1 VAIAREQQ
9 ITTFVE
15 TFYSVWNQ
23 KTLQNRTDYFDSVNA
38 GDLAAGLPLGTIPP
52 GAIPSFEQLT
62 GGSATRTSGGAT
74 SAGAVIA
81 NAQAAQNPGANPQ
94 NPPNF
99 PLLQP
104 LNLNPTGNTVLAN
117 LTARVNA
124 EVNALTQVT
133 LPGVQSQAVN
143 PGNVNIGSL
152 VQARPTLPQLLADD
166 GSFSRLETQRL
177 TGTTPGAF
185 AADDAARSDAAQNR
199 TILRQRIDTL
209 YGTDRQIPNQEN
221 VLQKY
226 ENYTYQLSW
235 YLAPPSSYNRFGN
248 YRNLSNYYLL
258 AQSGGASGVAGSVQ
272 SSQGVDATGSL
283 DTAVPDVVSNASRN
297 PFFDVDFFIDNLDI
311 TTRFPLAGTRMSHSN
326 TEISFTVTEPY
337 GLSLIPR
344 LQNAIED
351 LYKQAGIFT
360 RSGARYSSAVYL
372 MVIKFWGIKSDGT
385 LERVISSPG
394 NGGSAGPVEKY
405 IPFLIREL
413 RFSQGSRF
421 VEYRI
426 TGNPPFT
433 YIGFGRERGVLL
445 DRYTL
450 TGRTVKDALSGQ
462 TAATGTAAADTAAQG
477 RTVTSSATDPTGTG
491 FDDTITT

>member
-1 VAIAREQQ
+1 
-9 ITTFVE
+9 
-15 TFYSVWNQ
+15 
-23 KTLQNRTDYFDSVNA
+23 
-38 GDLAAGLPLGTIPP
+38 
-52 GAIPSFEQLT
+52 
-62 GGSATRTSGGAT
+62 
-74 SAGAVIA
+74 
-81 NAQAAQNPGANPQ
+81 
-94 NPPNF
+94 
-99 PLLQP
+99 
-104 LNLNPTGNTVLAN
+104 
-117 LTARVNA
+117 
-124 EVNALTQVT
+124 
-133 LPGVQSQAVN
+133 
-143 PGNVNIGSL
+143 
-152 VQARPTLPQLLADD
+152 
-166 GSFSRLETQRL
+166 
-177 TGTTPGAF
+177 
-185 AADDAARSDAAQNR
+185 
-199 TILRQRIDTL
+199 L

-235 YLAPPSSYNRFGN
+235 YLAPPSNYNRFGN

-258 AQSGGASGVAGSVQ
+258 AQSGGAAGVAGSVQ

-311 TTRFPLAGTRMSHSN
+311 NTRFPLAGTRMSHSN
-326 TEISFTVTEPY
+326 TELSFTVTEPY

-360 RSGARYSSAVYL
+360 KSGARYSSAVYV
-372 MVIKFWGIKSDGT
+372 MVIKFWGIKPDGT
-385 LERVISSPG
+385 LERVISSPSNSG
-394 NGGSAGPVEKY
+394 TSGPVEKY

-450 TGRTVKDALSGQ
+450 TGRTVKDVLSGQ
-462 TAATGTAAADTAAQG
+462 AVATGTAAADTAIEG
-477 RTVTSSATDPTGTG
+477 RTVTTSATDPIGTG